1 MSIIYGIDLG
11 TTNSVVSIYNPEKG
25 ISEAVSPLIPSFVNM
40 QTGEVG
46 VSQKE
51 ALINKQPNILSS
63 YKINMSTYKTG
74 KPSVIASKFVLTEA
88 KRYMTESNKCVI
100 TVPAYFQNDQ
110 RVATLDAAKAA
121 GLDVQAIINEPTAAA
136 LYHSKGKADK
146 FVVYDLGGGT
156 FDVTVIDTTFNMS
169 DVQATEG
176 EKLGGDNLNSALC
189 ERLYADLNARPHRLT
204 DTDERAITELC
215 EVAKCKIQKEK
226 APVMVDIS
234 LYNQNN
240 AFDSDTW
247 LLTPDTYKSVVGSV
261 FGKTINT
268 LKSVVNS
275 SGYSMRELR
284 LVLVG
289 GSTHDPYLVDMISKY
304 IKPEIVDYDKDR
316 VVSLGAAYYGY
327 LHDQGLTD
335 IMVSDI
341 TKGIGIELASGE
353 TKFLIAANSKLPI
366 RNGELF
372 TNNIKSD
379 TLTLKILQGNKKIA
393 KNNEC
398 IGEINFK
405 YSKEQ
410 EPEEGLVFIET
421 YVSTNG
427 IISVS
432 CREALGEV
440 TQVELQTN

>member
-11 TTNSVVSIYNPEKG
+11 TTNSVVSLYNSEKG
-25 ISEAVSPLIPSFVNM
+25 ISEAISPLIPSFVNM
-40 QTGEVG
+40 RTGEVG
-46 VSQKE
+46 TSQKE
-51 ALINKQPNILSS
+51 ALINKQSDVLSS
-63 YKINMSTYKTG
+63 YKINMSTYKSG
-74 KPSVIASKFVLTEA
+74 QPSITASKFVLIEA
-88 KRYMTESNKCVI
+88 KRYMTESNKCII

-110 RVATLDAAKAA
+110 RVATMEAAKAA

-169 DVQATEG
+169 DVQATDG

-204 DTDERAITELC
+204 EQDERAITELC
-215 EVAKCKIQKEK
+215 EVAKCKIQKTK
-226 APVMVDIS
+226 APVIVDIS
-234 LYNQNN
+234 LYNQDN
-240 AFDSDTW
+240 AFDSNEW
-247 LLTPDTYKSVVGSV
+247 ILTPETYINVLGSV
-261 FGKTINT
+261 FGRTINT
-268 LKSVVNS
+268 LKNVINS
-275 SGYSMRELR
+275 SGYSAKELR

-304 IKPEIVDYDKDR
+304 IKPELVNYDKDR

-327 LHDQGLTD
+327 LYDQGLTD

-353 TKFLIAANSKLPI
+353 TKFLITANSKLPI

-372 TNNIKSD
+372 INDVKSD
-379 TLTLKILQGNKKIA
+379 TLTLNILQGNKKIA

-405 YSKEQ
+405 YSGIR
-410 EPEEGLVFIET
+410 EPGEGLVFVET

-427 IISVS
+427 IVSVS
-432 CREALGEV
+432 CRESLGEV
-440 TQVELQTN
+440 TQVELQTS